1 MTDLEKLQKL
11 VKVISKE
18 ARTKE
23 NLQEHLK
30 KLTDEKNSVIKLL
43 KLKRDQLEKKLE
55 FLEFRQEVDKVCQEN
70 IFLMFYRTLSNFIR
84 INLVH

>member
-30 KLTDEKNSVIKLL
+30 KLTEEKNSVIKLL

-70 IFLMFYRTLSNFIR
+70 IFLMFYRTISNFIR